1 MLNMQLFLFN
11 TYFYIILVIYLLTKM
26 QITEFIVEDAKK
38 YNKIIDIITIL
49 YFINS
54 TIIIFLTFKIY

>member
-1 MLNMQLFLFN
+1 MQLFLFN

-26 QITEFIVEDAKK
+26 QITEFVIQDAKK

-54 TIIIFLTFKIY
+54 TIIIFLTYKN